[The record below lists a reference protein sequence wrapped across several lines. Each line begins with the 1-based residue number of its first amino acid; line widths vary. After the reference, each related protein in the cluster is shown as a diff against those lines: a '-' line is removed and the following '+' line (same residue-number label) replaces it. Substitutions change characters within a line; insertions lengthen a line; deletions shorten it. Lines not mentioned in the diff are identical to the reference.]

1 MTASCSDSTSHTSHA
16 FFSDDAA
23 GARHYL
29 GYDVAAL
36 RQQGGYWTA
45 REISQQP
52 ALWRQLSGQHPSAA
66 VSRFLAPLL
75 QKPDLRIIL
84 TGAGTSAYIGQ
95 VLAAELQR
103 QLAPSQRVEAIAT
116 TDLVSNPSLYLHS
129 QQPVLLVSYGRS
141 GNSPESVA
149 AVELAEQLVA
159 DCSHLIITCN
169 GHGKL
174 AAFSQQHAQRCFL
187 YQLPEQA
194 HDQSF
199 AMTSSFTG
207 MYLATLL
214 SFAADPA
221 SLEQAAAATEQLL
234 QQQLPQVQQQATV
247 PCQRMVFLGSGPL
260 QALCREAALKYLELT
275 AGRVLS
281 HYESPLGFRHGPK
294 SLVDGQ
300 TQVLLLQSNDRYTQ
314 LYDRDLFNELQ
325 RDGTALQLD
334 LLQGAQWP
342 TAATL
347 SDVYLALP
355 YIVWCQ
361 TLAFF
366 KALQLGISPDNP
378 CPSGQV
384 NRVVQGVTL
393 HPLPSHVPL
402 SSQALCYGLDIGGS
416 KIELA
421 IFDANLQVQQKWR
434 VATPRLDYAEFLA
447 AVLAQITKADAI
459 TGQAAPV
466 GIALPGA
473 LRHDG
478 TVLSSNLPCLNNHA
492 VARDLSARLR
502 RPVAIGNDCRC
513 FALSEAVFGA
523 GRGRHK
529 VLGYILGTGAGGGFC
544 VNGQLLPGRLA
555 GEYGH
560 VALSALVR
568 ERHQLPLFACGCGQT
583 GCVEPYISGTGL
595 ARLFQHFGGSGSS
608 EDWLSAYRSQDQA
621 ASRAFAAYIDALGAH
636 LAGLCLSVEPECIVL
651 GGGLSQVPE
660 IFRALPHAVQ
670 SHLFAGVE
678 VPPIVVAEGGDASG
692 ERGAALL
699 GLRLLQEFPLSLV

>member
-1 MTASCSDSTSHTSHA
+1 MTTRLDNAE
-16 FFSDDAA
+16 
-23 GARHYL
+23 YL
-29 GYDVAAL
+29 GVASSEL
-36 RQQGGYWTA
+36 HDRGGYWTA
-45 REISQQP
+45 REICQQP
-52 ALWRQLSGQHPSAA
+52 ALWRQLLAQHPSADL
-66 VSRFLAPLL
+66 SRFLAPLK

-95 VLAAELQR
+95 VLALELQR
-103 QLAPSQRVEAIAT
+103 HLSPGQRVEAIAT
-116 TDLVSNPSLYLHS
+116 TDLVANPTLYLHS

-159 DCSHLIITCN
+159 DCAHLIITCN
-169 GHGKL
+169 GAGKL
-174 AAFSQQHAQRCFL
+174 ATFSQRHSARCFL

-199 AMTSSFTG
+199 AMTSSFSG
-207 MYLATLL
+207 MYVATLL
-214 SFAADPA
+214 SFAADES
-221 SLEQAAAATEQLL
+221 SLRLAADLSEQLL
-234 QQQLPQVQQQATV
+234 QQQLTTIQQQAQI

-275 AGRVLS
+275 AGRVMS

-294 SLVDGQ
+294 SLVDHQ
-300 TQVLLLQSNDRYTQ
+300 TQLVILQSNDDYTQ
-314 LYDRDLFNELQ
+314 LYERDLVEELQ
-325 RDGTALQLD
+325 RDNTALHIYSLQAPQL
-334 LLQGAQWP
+334 WP
-342 TAATL
+342 AAAVSL

-361 TLAFF
+361 SLAFF
-366 KALQLGISPDNP
+366 KALHLGVSPDNP

-393 HPLPSHVPL
+393 HPLPSHVALPAG
-402 SSQALCYGLDIGGS
+402 QLCYGLDIGGS

-434 VATPRLDYAEFLA
+434 VATPRLDYPQFLA
-447 AVLAQITKADAI
+447 TVLAQIAKADAI
-459 TGQAAPV
+459 TGQAATV

-478 TVLSSNLPCLNNHA
+478 TVLSSNLPCLNNQA
-492 VARDLSARLR
+492 VARDLSVRLR
-502 RPVAIGNDCRC
+502 RAVAIGNDCRC

-523 GRGRHK
+523 GRGRPK

-544 VNGQLLPGRLA
+544 INGNLLPGRLA

-560 VALSALVR
+560 VGLSALVR

-583 GCVEPYISGTGL
+583 GCVEPYVSGTGL
-595 ARLFQHFGGSGSS
+595 ARLFQYFGGSGSS
-608 EDWLSAYRSQDQA
+608 EAWLSAYREQDQA

-636 LAGLCLSVEPECIVL
+636 LAGLCLSVEPDCIVL

-660 IFRALPHAVQ
+660 IFRALPNAVQ
-670 SHLFAGVE
+670 SHLFAGVD

-699 GLRLLQEFPLSLV
+699 GLRLNQQYPLALV